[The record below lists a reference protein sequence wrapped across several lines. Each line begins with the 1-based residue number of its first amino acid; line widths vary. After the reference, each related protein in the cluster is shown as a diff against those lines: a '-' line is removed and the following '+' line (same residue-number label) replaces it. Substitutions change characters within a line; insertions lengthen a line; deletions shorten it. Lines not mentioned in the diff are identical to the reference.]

1 MPLSF
6 LNIPFSPM
14 TAVLVLVAV
23 TSIIF
28 VFMWKNKIWFKNS
41 KVFNSQASCYES
53 AYKLIPDGVVVLNSE
68 NNITYLN
75 PSAEKMLG
83 CRLRSVMGRSY
94 KEAFDLLHLESERV
108 LQGIFT
114 GELTNN
120 KELFSCEC
128 ILEPTMKKEF
138 PISLDIVSLSMQN
151 DSDASSHS
159 LFFFKNITEKQVIEA
174 KLSDLE
180 KYDALTRVFNRK
192 SFEAEVKHLV
202 EGAQK
207 HDSKHVLAYFSVDKF
222 HAVNDAVG
230 SSGGDSLIIKMGDI
244 ITNHLNKNSDVI
256 GRVSEDEFAVVFR
269 DSKLATAVNEMQ
281 AILKEA
287 EEFEFTSMGKVYPV
301 TMSAGFIIIDSS
313 STSFSRVISEAK
325 SACKSAMKNGE
336 SYLSAYNPEDRGD
349 GEIEGNFEWISILK
363 DAIQNN
369 RFFMH
374 AQPIHPLKKEKY
386 AQPFYHY
393 ELLIRLSGENGNPIF
408 PNEFLS
414 VAEYYSM
421 MPAIDRWVVR
431 TVLREVSKIPSQIPL
446 PVFAINLSGQSLND
460 ASFLNFVIQEVKTSG
475 VDPQMLCFEI
485 TEQVAVEDLSL
496 VNGFISSLKSLG
508 SKFSLDDF
516 GTGVSSYGYLR
527 SLDVDYLKI
536 DGSFVKNI
544 VDDDVAKAMVQSI
557 NYVGHT
563 MNLKVIAEFVENDEI
578 LELLRAMG
586 VDYGQGYEILR
597 PIPFD
602 EVLKQHMIV
611 DEHDYLIE
619 S

>member
-1 MPLSF
+1 
-6 LNIPFSPM
+6 M
-14 TAVLVLVAV
+14 TAVLVTV
-23 TSIIF
+23 TIVTLFFI
-28 VFMWKNKIWFKNS
+28 WKIKGWLKNS
-41 KVFNSQASCYES
+41 KGFNSQTSCYEG
-53 AYKLIPDGVVVLNSE
+53 AYKLIPDGIVVLNSE

-120 KELFSCEC
+120 KERFSCEC
-128 ILEPTMKKEF
+128 ILEPTMEKEF
-138 PISLDIVSLSMQN
+138 PISLDIVSMAMHN
-151 DSDASSHS
+151 DSDTSSHT
-159 LFFFKNITEKQVIEA
+159 LFFFKNITERQVIET
-174 KLSDLE
+174 KLSDIE
-180 KYDALTRVFNRK
+180 TYDTLTRVFNRK

-207 HDSKHVLAYFSVDKF
+207 HDSKHVLAYFSVDQF
-222 HAVNDAVG
+222 HTINDAVG

-269 DSKLATAVNEMQ
+269 EHKLALAVNEIQNM
-281 AILKEA
+281 LKET
-287 EEFEFTSMGKVYPV
+287 EEFEFTSMGKIYPV
-301 TMSAGFIIIDSS
+301 TMSAGFIIVDSS
-313 STSFSRVISEAK
+313 STSFSRAISEAK
-325 SACKSAMKNGE
+325 SACYSAKKNGE
-336 SYLSAYNPEDRGD
+336 NHLAAYKPEDSNI
-349 GEIEGNFEWISILK
+349 EALEGNIEWVSILK

-374 AQPIHPLKKEKY
+374 AQPIHPLKKEEY

-414 VAEYYSM
+414 AAEYYSM
-421 MPAIDRWVVR
+421 MPVIDRWVVR
-431 TVLREVSKIPSQIPL
+431 TVLREVSKIPSQTPL

-460 ASFLNFVIQEVKTSG
+460 ASFLDFVIHEVKTSG

-563 MNLKVIAEFVENDEI
+563 MNLKVIAEYVENDEI
-578 LELLRAMG
+578 LALLRAMG

-602 EVLKQHMIV
+602 EVLNQHMIA

>member
-1 MPLSF
+1 
-6 LNIPFSPM
+6 M
-14 TAVLVLVAV
+14 TAVLVSVAV
-23 TSIIF
+23 FIIILVF
-28 VFMWKNKIWFKNS
+28 VWKTKSWLKIS
-41 KVFNSQASCYES
+41 KTFNSQTSCYEG
-53 AYKLIPDGVVVLNSE
+53 AYKLIPDGIVVLNPK

-75 PSAEKMLG
+75 PSAERMLG

-94 KEAFDLLHLESERV
+94 KEAFDLLHLENERV
-108 LQGIFT
+108 LQGVFT
-114 GELTNN
+114 GELIDN
-120 KELFSCEC
+120 KKHFSCEC
-128 ILEPTMKKEF
+128 ILVPTMKMKKEF
-138 PISLDIVSLSMQN
+138 PISLDIVSLAMN
-151 DSDASSHS
+151 KDFDTSSHS
-159 LFFFKNITEKQVIEA
+159 LFFFKNITERQVTET

-180 KYDALTRVFNRK
+180 TYDTLTRVFNRK

-207 HDSKHVLAYFSVDKF
+207 HDLKHVLAYFSVDQF
-222 HAVNDAVG
+222 HAINDAVG
-230 SSGGDSLIIKMGDI
+230 SSGGDSLIISMGDI

-256 GRVSEDEFAVVFR
+256 GRVSENEFAVVFR
-269 DSKLATAVNEMQ
+269 EHKLALAVNEIQ
-281 AILKEA
+281 EILKEA
-287 EEFEFTSMGKVYPV
+287 EEFKFTSMGKMYTV
-301 TMSAGFIIIDSS
+301 TMSAGFIIVDNS
-313 STSFSRVISEAK
+313 STSFSRAISEAK
-325 SACKSAMKNGE
+325 SACYSAKKSGE
-336 SYLSAYNPEDRGD
+336 NHLAAYKPEYSD
-349 GEIEGNFEWISILK
+349 IKALEGNLEWVSILK
-363 DAIQNN
+363 NAIQNN

-374 AQPIHPLKKEKY
+374 AQPIHPLKKEEY

-414 VAEYYSM
+414 AAEYYSL
-421 MPAIDRWVVR
+421 MPEIDRWVVR
-431 TVLREVSKIPSQIPL
+431 AVIREVSKIPDQTPL

-460 ASFLNFVIQEVKTSG
+460 ASFLDFVIDEVKSSG

-496 VNGFISSLKSLG
+496 VNGFISSLKFLG

-563 MNLKVIAEFVENDEI
+563 MNLKVIAEYVENDEI
-578 LELLRAMG
+578 LSLLRAMG

-602 EVLKQHMIV
+602 EVLNQHLFV
-611 DEHDYLIE
+611 DKFDYLIE